1 MRTFKRQNLFW
12 VIVFSLTFTLCSCC
26 TDDEE
31 EQDNGNKSSYSSN
44 DNEKEK
50 NDNKKDSTTTIEG
63 TFTITNKCTGEEIV
77 TTTDMF
83 DQDTLCIEFEPEEK
97 YKAQQFTISCEELSS
112 LGNGFF
118 VLKNRTSSPTSL
130 LISAICKSEA
140 TQYIANKAI
149 DVNVSHTYAVVPFWL
164 QASQDLLLLSTAQ
177 VTYTD
182 ADGREHS
189 FDIKDEDWERPDS
202 ITLYTFQDS
211 EGFENYEEN
220 KAEGLEK
227 GWTLKEEEKLG
238 PNATYSFDVRYY
250 HLDIDASVTVRY
262 KRKDGVSATADSYYL
277 YHAIDRKSAKI
288 TIPGITVIDQYNHIN
303 LDLTDHDVSKSALDK
318 YFNNLNSS
326 TDTFKLNISN
336 GGTITKRQ

>member
-1 MRTFKRQNLFW
+1 MFKRQNLFW
-12 VIVFSLTFTLCSCC
+12 AIVTTMTIFSLSSCNN
-26 TDDEE
+26 DDEE
-31 EQDNGNKSSYSSN
+31 EDNANKPSYQQNDDEKGNSG
-44 DNEKEK
+44 
-50 NDNKKDSTTTIEG
+50 NKKDSTTVTIKG

-164 QASQDLLLLSTAQ
+164 LASQDLLLLSTAQ

-202 ITLYTFQDS
+202 IILYTFQDS
-211 EGFENYEEN
+211 EGFEHYEEN

-277 YHAIDRKSAKI
+277 YHTIDRNSAKI